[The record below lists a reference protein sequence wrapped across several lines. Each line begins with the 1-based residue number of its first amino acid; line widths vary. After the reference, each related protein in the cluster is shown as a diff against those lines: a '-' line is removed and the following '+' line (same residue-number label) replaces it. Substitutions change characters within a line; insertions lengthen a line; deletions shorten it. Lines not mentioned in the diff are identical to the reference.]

1 MRRIFFLALSLV
13 LLASCRPSSDEA
25 AGGGSSQAQGVRTV
39 TAEFVDAPKL
49 GEVQVRVTV
58 LDGGEAVNDAQVE
71 ITGDMTH
78 AGMAPVVAAAAPQ
91 GDGVYLS
98 QGFEFNMAGDW
109 ILTVEAV
116 YPDGGKVTENLA
128 AAVPAG

>member
-13 LLASCRPSSDEA
+13 LLASCRPSSNEA
-25 AGGGSSQAQGVRTV
+25 AGGGSAAQTARTV

-58 LDGGEAVNDAQVE
+58 LDGGEAVNDAQVK

-78 AGMAPVVAAAAPQ
+78 AGMAPVVAEAAPQ

-98 QGFEFNMAGDW
+98 QGFEFSMAGDW